1 MPTDT
6 IQEKAVSV
14 WSIDPAHSAAHFK
27 VRHMAIAWVRGDFRI
42 LKGTVNWNE
51 DSISETRIDVD
62 IDSSSVNSSDTQRD
76 QHLRTAD
83 FFDVERFPTI
93 HFQSTSVVRV
103 SDDNVVVTGGLTIRG
118 GTRPVEL
125 RVTELSAATKDPWGN
140 MRIAASAT
148 AKISR
153 KDFGLTWN
161 KALEAGGVLVGDE
174 VVIDLDVEFVR
185 SLN

>member
-14 WSIDPAHSAAHFK
+14 WSIDPAHSAVHFK

-42 LKGTVNWNE
+42 LKGTANWNA
-51 DSISETRIDVD
+51 DNISETRIDVD
-62 IDSSSVNSSDTQRD
+62 IDSSSVNSSDAQRD

-93 HFQSTSVVRV
+93 HFQSAGVVRA
-103 SDDNVVVTGGLTIRG
+103 SDGNVVVTGDLTIRG
-118 GTRPVEL
+118 ATRPLEL
-125 RVTELSAATKDPWGN
+125 RVTEISAATKDPWGN